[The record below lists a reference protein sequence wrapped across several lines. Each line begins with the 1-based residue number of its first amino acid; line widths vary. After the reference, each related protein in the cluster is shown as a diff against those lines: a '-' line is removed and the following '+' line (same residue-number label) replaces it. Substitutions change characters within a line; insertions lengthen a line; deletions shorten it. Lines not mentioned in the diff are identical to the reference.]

1 MLRLFFLFFDIGSS
15 PETARVEVGVS
26 SRDIVEDQKIELMAL
41 GCVALGHFGAQVG
54 QERQHAFQLLL

>member
-1 MLRLFFLFFDIGSS
+1 MLRLFFLFFDIGPS
-15 PETARVEVGVS
+15 PENARAEVWVS

-41 GCVALGHFGAQVG
+41 GCVALGHFEAQVG